1 MDRSCPL
8 SVTLSGQ
15 PADRIH
21 RANHVQKLGT
31 RPVFKK
37 QFDKIYNWKVLNIPR
52 AADSDNMNFVN
63 RAPAHVVEAE
73 RGRKKDLLEQHEKLG
88 QLIGMLSESGA

>member
-1 MDRSCPL
+1 MPL
-8 SVTLSGQ
+8 EGLIDVEKELVRLNGQQAKIRENLDKVT
-15 PADRIH
+15 R
-21 RANHVQKLGT
+21 KL
-31 RPVFKK
+31 
-37 QFDKIYNWKVLNIPR
+37 
-52 AADSDNMNFVN
+52 DNMNFVN